1 MKALKS
7 PSLSPAWQARLDDV
21 RQRARAFWL
30 QRTLRERR
38 LLTVAAVLIGIWLL
52 WAVAV
57 RPALDTVAESRKALP
72 ALRADAAKVQA
83 LIIEAQAL
91 QRGRA
96 AVQDAESVQPAL
108 EASLQRAG
116 LPQARVERLADD
128 AKDSAA
134 RWAVHVEEVSA
145 TRLVDWVGSL
155 AFLLQLETRLVDL
168 SRAQVDGRERAG
180 LLSGKV
186 ELALPEQG
194 GGR

>member
-57 RPALDTVAESRKALP
+57 RPALDTVAQSRQALP

-96 AVQDAESVQPAL
+96 AVQDAESVQAAL

>member
-155 AFLLQLETRLVDL
+155 AFLLQLETRQVDL

-180 LLSGKV
+180 LLSGRV